1 MKLFPHMISQSIS
14 NDIFYILFFIGPQS
28 QACFAI
34 APKSIRHS
42 QYAFIH
48 PICIASVQQPL
59 VAAAYLSYSTLLK
72 ATDS

>member
-1 MKLFPHMISQSIS
+1 MIY
-14 NDIFYILFFIGPQS
+14 FTFFFIGPQS
-28 QACFAI
+28 QACVAI

-48 PICIASVQQPL
+48 PTCTASVQQPL
-59 VAAAYLSYSTLLK
+59 AAAAYLLYSIRLK